1 MLAHYFMFT
10 AIRPFL
16 FIPIYLLQDLH
27 REILDAIPKEPS
39 QHAPL
44 VFKKKKPIPLKL
56 LTPKIVQ
63 M

>member
-1 MLAHYFMFT
+1 MLAHYLMFT

-27 REILDAIPKEPS
+27 REILDAIPEEPS